1 VNWRQALLDNL
12 GFKLSALVIVALL
25 WISVTADERQAQPV
39 STQVIYEVA
48 DSSWILVS
56 GPSEVS
62 TTFQG
67 RNRELLG
74 LLNQEP
80 VITVQIDSVEGP
92 EMRVPLPLDQIAYN
106 RDLRVAP
113 SFVTPEQLDLRFERR
128 VTARIAVQPDVEAM
142 PAAGFTVLIPVLV
155 EPDSVT
161 VRGPASWI
169 ANLTRIATR
178 RVELQALSN
187 TVIRDVGLKIPTNVH
202 GVEIEPPSVLVTVI
216 IDSLVVRQRRVAVQ
230 VQGAAASRVSPEPD
244 SVTVIVRGASSI
256 VAMALANLN
265 ALMLDVPVLPDRA
278 EQRELSVVLEGG
290 GPVAADVE
298 PPFVTL
304 RRLP

>member
-1 VNWRQALLDNL
+1 MNWRQTLFDNL

-25 WISVTADERQAQPV
+25 WVSVTADERQAQPV
-39 STQVIYEVA
+39 STQVVYEVA
-48 DSSWILVS
+48 DSSWVLVS

-67 RNRELLG
+67 RNRELLR
-74 LLNQEP
+74 LLMTEP

-92 EMRVPLPLDQIAYN
+92 EMRVPLSLDQIAYN
-106 RDLRVAP
+106 RVSGVSP
-113 SFVTPEQLDLRFERR
+113 SFITPDQLDLRFERR
-128 VTARIAVQPDVEAM
+128 ITARIAVHPDVEAM

-169 ANLTRIATR
+169 ENLTRIATR
-178 RVELQALSN
+178 RIELQGLSN

-202 GVEIEPPSVLVTVI
+202 GVGIEPPSVLVTVI
-216 IDSLVVRQRRVAVQ
+216 LDSLVVRQRRVAVQ
-230 VQGAAASRVSPEPD
+230 LRGAAASRVSPEPD

-256 VAMALANLN
+256 VATALDNLS
-265 ALMLDVPVLPDRA
+265 ALMLDVPVLPDEA
-278 EQRELSVVLEGG
+278 EQRDLSIVLEGG

>member
-1 VNWRQALLDNL
+1 VNWRQILFNNL
-12 GFKLSALVIVALL
+12 GFKMSALIIVALL
-25 WISVTADERQAQPV
+25 WVSVTADERQAQSV

-48 DSSWILVS
+48 DSSWVLVS

-74 LLNQEP
+74 LLMEEP
-80 VITVQIDSVEGP
+80 VITIQIDSVEGP
-92 EMRVPLPLDQIAYN
+92 DMRVPLALDQVAYN
-106 RDLRVAP
+106 RDLRVAA
-113 SFVTPEQLDLRFERR
+113 SFITPEQLDLRFERR
-128 VTARIAVQPDVEAM
+128 ITARIAVVPDIEAM
-142 PAAGFTVLIPVLV
+142 PAAGFTVLTPVLV

-169 ANLTRIATR
+169 ESLTRIATR

-187 TVIRDVGLKIPTNVH
+187 TVIRDVGLRIPTNIQ
-202 GVEIEPPSVLVTVI
+202 GVDLEPPSVLVTVNL
-216 IDSLVVRQRRVAVQ
+216 DSLVVRRRRIPVQ
-230 VQGAAASRVSPEPD
+230 LQGTAASRVSVEPD
-244 SVTVIVRGASSI
+244 SVTVVIRGASSI
-256 VAMALANLN
+256 VATALEKHSVM
-265 ALMLDVPVLPDRA
+265 MLDVSVLLDED
-278 EQRELSVVLEGG
+278 EQRELSIVLEGG

-304 RRLP
+304 HPLP

>member
-1 VNWRQALLDNL
+1 MNWRHALLDNV
-12 GFKLSALVIVALL
+12 GFKMSALVIVALL
-25 WISVTADERQAQPV
+25 WVSVTADERQAQPV
-39 STQVIYEVA
+39 STQVFYEVT
-48 DSSWILVS
+48 DSSWVLVG

-74 LLNQEP
+74 LLMEEP

-92 EMRVPLPLDQIAYN
+92 EMRVPLPLDQVAYN

-113 SFVTPEQLDLRFERR
+113 SFITPEELDLRFERR
-128 VTARIAVQPDVEAM
+128 VTARIAVEPDVLAM
-142 PAAGFTVLIPVLV
+142 PAAGFTVLAPVSV

-169 ANLTRIATR
+169 EDLTRIAKR

-187 TVIRDVGLKIPTNVH
+187 TVIRDVSLRIPANVQ
-202 GVEIEPPSVLVTVI
+202 GVEIEPPSVLVTVNL
-216 IDSLVVRQRRVAVQ
+216 DSLVVRRQRVAV
-230 VQGAAASRVSPEPD
+230 VLRGAAASRVSVEPD
-244 SVTVIVRGASSI
+244 SVTVVIRGASTI
-256 VAMALANLN
+256 VAAEFDNIEAMFVEVSA
-265 ALMLDVPVLPDRA
+265 LPDGE
-278 EQRELSVVLEGG
+278 EQRDLSVVLQGG

-298 PPFVTL
+298 PPTVML
-304 RRLP
+304 RPLP

>member
-1 VNWRQALLDNL
+1 MNWRHALLDNV
-12 GFKLSALVIVALL
+12 GFKMSALVIVALL
-25 WISVTADERQAQPV
+25 WVSVTADERQAQPV
-39 STQVIYEVA
+39 STQVFYEVT
-48 DSSWILVS
+48 DSSWVLVG

-74 LLNQEP
+74 LLMEEP

-92 EMRVPLPLDQIAYN
+92 DMRVPLPLDQVAYN

-113 SFVTPEQLDLRFERR
+113 SFITPEELDLRFERR
-128 VTARIAVQPDVEAM
+128 VTARIAVEPDVLAM
-142 PAAGFTVLIPVLV
+142 PAAGFTVLAPVSV

-169 ANLTRIATR
+169 EDLTRIATR

-187 TVIRDVGLKIPTNVH
+187 TVIRDVGLRIPANVQ
-202 GVEIEPPSVLVTVI
+202 GVEIEPPSVLVTVNL
-216 IDSLVVRQRRVAVQ
+216 DSLVVRRQRVAV
-230 VQGAAASRVSPEPD
+230 VLRGAAASRVSVEPD
-244 SVTVIVRGASSI
+244 SVTVVIRGASTI
-256 VAMALANLN
+256 VAAEFDNIEAMFVEVSA
-265 ALMLDVPVLPDRA
+265 LPDGE
-278 EQRELSVVLEGG
+278 EQRDLSVVLQGG

-298 PPFVTL
+298 PPTVML
-304 RRLP
+304 RPLP

>member
-1 VNWRQALLDNL
+1 MNLRQTLFDNL

-25 WISVTADERQAQPV
+25 WVSVTADERQAQPV
-39 STQVIYEVA
+39 STQVVYEVA
-48 DSSWILVS
+48 DSSWVLVS

-67 RNRELLG
+67 RNRELLR
-74 LLNQEP
+74 LLMTEP

-106 RDLRVAP
+106 QDLRVAP
-113 SFVTPEQLDLRFERR
+113 SFTTPDQLDLRFERR
-128 VTARIAVQPDVEAM
+128 VTARIAVHPDVEAM

-169 ANLTRIATR
+169 ENLTRIATR
-178 RVELQALSN
+178 RIELQGLSN

-216 IDSLVVRQRRVAVQ
+216 LDSLVVRQRRVAVQ
-230 VQGAAASRVSPEPD
+230 LRGAAASRVSPEPD

-256 VAMALANLN
+256 VATALDNLS
-265 ALMLDVPVLPDRA
+265 ALMLDVPVLPDEA
-278 EQRELSVVLEGG
+278 EQRDLSIVLEGG

>member
-1 VNWRQALLDNL
+1 M
-12 GFKLSALVIVALL
+12 SALVIVALL
-25 WISVTADERQAQPV
+25 WVSVTADERQAQPV
-39 STQVIYEVA
+39 STQVSYEVT
-48 DSSWILVS
+48 DSSWVLVS

-74 LLNQEP
+74 LLMEEP

-92 EMRVPLPLDQIAYN
+92 DMRVPLPLDQVAYN

-113 SFVTPEQLDLRFERR
+113 SFITPEELDLRFERR
-128 VTARIAVQPDVEAM
+128 VTARIAVEPDVLAM
-142 PAAGFTVLIPVLV
+142 PAAGFTVLAPVSV

-169 ANLTRIATR
+169 EDLTRIATR

-187 TVIRDVGLKIPTNVH
+187 TVIRDVGLRIPANVQ
-202 GVEIEPPSVLVTVI
+202 GVEIEPPSVLVTVNL
-216 IDSLVVRQRRVAVQ
+216 DSLVVRRQRVAV
-230 VQGAAASRVSPEPD
+230 VLRGAEAGRVSVEPD
-244 SVTVIVRGASSI
+244 SVTVVIRGASTI
-256 VAMALANLN
+256 VAAEFDNIEAMFVEVSA
-265 ALMLDVPVLPDRA
+265 LPDGE
-278 EQRELSVVLEGG
+278 EQRDLSVVLQGG

-298 PPFVTL
+298 PPTVML
-304 RRLP
+304 RPLP

>member
-1 VNWRQALLDNL
+1 M
-12 GFKLSALVIVALL
+12 SALVIVALL
-25 WISVTADERQAQPV
+25 WVSVTADERQAQPV
-39 STQVIYEVA
+39 STQVSYEVT
-48 DSSWILVS
+48 DSSWVLVS

-74 LLNQEP
+74 LLMEEP

-92 EMRVPLPLDQIAYN
+92 DMRVPLPLDQVAYN

-113 SFVTPEQLDLRFERR
+113 SFITPEELDLRFERR
-128 VTARIAVQPDVEAM
+128 VTARIAVEPDVLAM
-142 PAAGFTVLIPVLV
+142 PAAGFTVLAPVSV

-169 ANLTRIATR
+169 EDLTRIATR

-187 TVIRDVGLKIPTNVH
+187 TVIRDVGLRIPANVQ
-202 GVEIEPPSVLVTVI
+202 GVEIEPPSVLVTVNL
-216 IDSLVVRQRRVAVQ
+216 DSLVVRGQRGAV
-230 VQGAAASRVSPEPD
+230 VLRGAEASRVSVEPD
-244 SVTVIVRGASSI
+244 SVTVVIRGASTI
-256 VAMALANLN
+256 VAAEFDNIEAMFVEVSA
-265 ALMLDVPVLPDRA
+265 LPDGE
-278 EQRELSVVLEGG
+278 EQRDLSVVLQGG

-298 PPFVTL
+298 PPTVML
-304 RRLP
+304 RPLP